1 MATGELDLLSLDPD
15 RLLETHTVAEA
26 EQVAARL
33 SREAERAREE
43 LRVLVGERYREL
55 LQAADTIQEMRGC
68 AEDLITALGDL
79 RGSCAGLGAGQA
91 VTRPGGGAPDSS
103 QVGELGVAASLKLL
117 SLVPEQVWAWLDDN
131 CRLAEG
137 AELLLVAREA
147 HTGLLAGGPEL
158 AARFPVISQQWEAVR
173 QVQTSLA
180 ARARAGLAACQLE
193 GEAGVDCLAC
203 LVLLEGG
210 EGEAVV
216 RQLLQAR
223 QLAVDQ
229 DIMSA
234 WSPLSAPQSKKFTP
248 PWPSLA
254 WRPRAGVGV
263 ESRGGAG
270 TAYSRLAPRSEA
282 ALGDRLVR

>member
-1 MATGELDLLSLDPD
+1 M
-15 RLLETHTVAEA
+15 
-26 EQVAARL
+26 
-33 SREAERAREE
+33 
-43 LRVLVGERYREL
+43 
-55 LQAADTIQEMRGC
+55 
-68 AEDLITALGDL
+68 
-79 RGSCAGLGAGQA
+79 
-91 VTRPGGGAPDSS
+91 GGGDE
-103 QVGELGVAASLKLL
+103 QLHCWCTRVHLL
-117 SLVPEQVWAWLDDN
+117 T
-131 CRLAEG
+131 G
-137 AELLLVAREA
+137 ARS
-147 HTGLLAGGPEL
+147 
-158 AARFPVISQQWEAVR
+158 RQAVR
-173 QVQTSLA
+173 QVQTNLV
-180 ARARAGLAACQLE
+180 ARPRAGLAACQLE

-223 QLAVDQ
+223 QLAVDK